1 MKKLPVDDYVRLRK
15 LVYRGARPLDFTRW
29 SYLFENGSCED
40 FLSVLSAYQN
50 EDGGL

>member
-15 LVYRGARPLDFTRW
+15 LVYRSARPLDFTRW

-40 FLSVLSAYQN
+40 FLSILSAYQN